1 MSLSYSRWR
10 DWPRLSRLG
19 IKLFAIILITNV
31 LISGLVFV
39 FVSRSLDEGFVNY
52 LERSQ
57 STRAET
63 LANALGEQWTQRG
76 SWQWLRD
83 NPRAW
88 QSLVRSQL
96 WSSEKRPPSGID
108 RQFSD
113 ARGYVLL
120 DELSNPVIGEP
131 LLKPPPQ
138 DDDLDIPPPPEP
150 HFVPIRSGNKLVGQL
165 GYLPPERLMARMDQI
180 FLERQ
185 QRNLTIIVGSL
196 FLASLLLAGG
206 LAWWLGR
213 RARLMTLATRRLTLG
228 DYSVRLSERGRDEL
242 SRLSADFNQLAET
255 LEANRRARQRWVA
268 DIAHELRTPLAVLR
282 GEIEAMQ
289 DGIRPLSVDNLGS
302 LQQEVDQLGHLVEDL
317 RLLAQS
323 DAGAL
328 DMHLVPVD
336 LEESLVQRLE
346 DSQPRLESL
355 GLALQLETE
364 PLWVRADS
372 QRLRQL
378 WDNLLS
384 NTIAYTDSPGTLR
397 VTLKRHGD
405 QATVV
410 WEDTA
415 PGVPEDELPRLT
427 ERLYRVEGSRN
438 RRSGGSGLGLSIAN
452 ALIEAQGGTLVPSV
466 SPLGGLRWTL
476 TFPQE
481 LSTEESAESST
492 ERADHSCGSPV
503 KAPPPERANGRSSER
518 QERHNEPFSSHGSH
532 AN

>member
-1 MSLSYSRWR
+1 M
-10 DWPRLSRLG
+10 
-19 IKLFAIILITNV
+19 
-31 LISGLVFV
+31 
-39 FVSRSLDEGFVNY
+39 
-52 LERSQ
+52 
-57 STRAET
+57 
-63 LANALGEQWTQRG
+63 
-76 SWQWLRD
+76 
-83 NPRAW
+83 
-88 QSLVRSQL
+88 
-96 WSSEKRPPSGID
+96 
-108 RQFSD
+108 
-113 ARGYVLL
+113 
-120 DELSNPVIGEP
+120 
-131 LLKPPPQ
+131 
-138 DDDLDIPPPPEP
+138 
-150 HFVPIRSGNKLVGQL
+150 
-165 GYLPPERLMARMDQI
+165 
-180 FLERQ
+180 
-185 QRNLTIIVGSL
+185 
-196 FLASLLLAGG
+196 
-206 LAWWLGR
+206 
-213 RARLMTLATRRLTLG
+213 
-228 DYSVRLSERGRDEL
+228 
-242 SRLSADFNQLAET
+242 
-255 LEANRRARQRWVA
+255 
-268 DIAHELRTPLAVLR
+268 
-282 GEIEAMQ
+282 
-289 DGIRPLSVDNLGS
+289 
-302 LQQEVDQLGHLVEDL
+302 QQEVDQLGHLVEDL

-492 ERADHSCGSPV
+492 ERADHSCGSLV
-503 KAPPPERANGRSSER
+503 KAPPPERADGRSSER

>member
-1 MSLSYSRWR
+1 MKKTDPMALTLKSPR
-10 DWPRLSRLG
+10 DWPRLSRLSL
-19 IKLFAIILITNV
+19 KLFVIILLTNV

-39 FVSRSLDEGFVNY
+39 FVSRSLDQGFVSY

-57 STRAET
+57 ASRAET
-63 LANALGEQWTQRG
+63 LANALGEQWASRG
-76 SWQWLRD
+76 SWRWLRD

-96 WSSEKRPPSGID
+96 WSSERRPPSGID
-108 RQFSD
+108 RELSD

-131 LLKPPPQ
+131 LLDPPPQ
-138 DDDLDIPPPPEP
+138 RDPNLPPPPEP
-150 HFVPIRSGNKLVGQL
+150 HFVPIRSGDKTVGQL

-180 FLERQ
+180 FLDRQ
-185 QRNLTIIVGSL
+185 QRNLMIIVGSL
-196 FLASLLLAGG
+196 FLASLLLASG

-213 RARLMTLATRRLTLG
+213 RARHMTLATRRLTLG

-242 SRLSADFNQLAET
+242 SSLSADFNQLAET

-289 DGIRPLSVDNLGS
+289 DGVRELSADNLGS

-328 DMHLVPVD
+328 DMHLIPLD
-336 LEESLVQRLE
+336 LEDSLVQRLE
-346 DSQPRLESL
+346 DSRLRLESR
-355 GLALQLETE
+355 GLALTLETE
-364 PLWVRADS
+364 PALVRADS

-384 NTIAYTDSPGTLR
+384 NTIAYTDSPGSLR
-397 VTLKRHGD
+397 VTLRRRARH
-405 QATVV
+405 AEVV

-415 PGVPEDELPRLT
+415 PGVAEGDLPRLT

-438 RRSGGSGLGLSIAN
+438 RRSGGSGLGLSIAS
-452 ALIEAQGGTLVPSV
+452 ALIEAQGGTLVPSR

-476 TFPQE
+476 SFPLE
-481 LSTEESAESST
+481 MATTPS
-492 ERADHSCGSPV
+492 D
-503 KAPPPERANGRSSER
+503 K
-518 QERHNEPFSSHGSH
+518 EP
-532 AN
+532 A

>member
-1 MSLSYSRWR
+1 MSLSLSGRR
-10 DWPRLSRLG
+10 DWPRLSRLSL
-19 IKLFAIILITNV
+19 KLFAIILITNV

-39 FVSRSLDEGFVNY
+39 FVSRSLDQGFVNY

-57 STRAET
+57 ATRAET
-63 LANALGEQWTQRG
+63 LANALGEQWASRG

-96 WSSEKRPPSGID
+96 WSSERRPPQGID
-108 RQFSD
+108 RELSD

-131 LLKPPPQ
+131 LLDTPPP
-138 DDDLDIPPPPEP
+138 DPGMPPPPEP
-150 HFVPIRSGNKLVGQL
+150 HFVPIRSDGQLVGQL

-185 QRNLTIIVGSL
+185 QRNLMIIVGSL

-213 RARLMTLATRRLTLG
+213 RARSMTLATRRLTLG

-282 GEIEAMQ
+282 GEIEAME
-289 DGIRPLSVDNLGS
+289 DGIRPLTTDNLGS

-336 LEESLVQRLE
+336 LAESLAQRLE
-346 DSQPRLESL
+346 DSRLRLENR
-355 GLALQLETE
+355 GLELVFETE
-364 PLWVRADS
+364 SLWVRADS

-384 NTIAYTDSPGTLR
+384 NTLAYTDNPGMLR
-397 VTLKRHGD
+397 VTLR
-405 QATVV
+405 QRQQYAEVV
-410 WEDTA
+410 WEDTS
-415 PGVPEDELPRLT
+415 PGVPEHELSRLT

-438 RRSGGSGLGLSIAN
+438 RRSGGSGLGLSIAS
-452 ALIEAQGGTLVPSV
+452 ALIEAQGGTLVPSA

-476 TFPQE
+476 SFPLE
-481 LSTEESAESST
+481 VAN
-492 ERADHSCGSPV
+492 ASP
-503 KAPPPERANGRSSER
+503 AIM
-518 QERHNEPFSSHGSH
+518 EP
-532 AN
+532 A

>member
-1 MSLSYSRWR
+1 MKKTDPMFLSLSSRR
-10 DWPRLSRLG
+10 DWPRLSRLSF
-19 IKLFAIILITNV
+19 KLFAIILLTNV

-39 FVSRSLDEGFVNY
+39 FVSRSLDQGFVNY

-57 STRAET
+57 TTRAET
-63 LANALGEQWTQRG
+63 LANALGEQWASRG

-96 WSSEKRPPSGID
+96 WPSERRPPSGID
-108 RQFSD
+108 RELSD

-131 LLKPPPQ
+131 LLNPPPR
-138 DDDLDIPPPPEP
+138 DPDMPPPPEP
-150 HFVPIRSGNKLVGQL
+150 HFVPIRSGDRLVGQL

-185 QRNLTIIVGSL
+185 QRSLMIIVGSL

-213 RARLMTLATRRLTLG
+213 RARYMTLATRRLTLG

-255 LEANRRARQRWVA
+255 LEANRRARQHWVA

-289 DGIRPLSVDNLGS
+289 DGVRALTPDNLGS

-328 DMHLVPVD
+328 DMHLVPLD

-346 DSQPRLESL
+346 DSRLRLESH
-355 GLALQLETE
+355 GLELSLETQSA
-364 PLWVRADS
+364 LVRADS

-384 NTIAYTDSPGTLR
+384 NTLAYTDSPGKLR
-397 VTLKRHGD
+397 VTLRRRRQ
-405 QATVV
+405 QAEVI

-415 PGVPEDELPRLT
+415 PGVPEAELPRLT
-427 ERLYRVEGSRN
+427 ERLYRIEASRN
-438 RRSGGSGLGLSIAN
+438 RRSGGSGLGLSIAS
-452 ALIEAQGGTLVPSV
+452 ALIEAQGGTLVPST

-476 TFPQE
+476 SFPLEMATTPSVME
-481 LSTEESAESST
+481 LA
-492 ERADHSCGSPV
+492 R
-503 KAPPPERANGRSSER
+503 
-518 QERHNEPFSSHGSH
+518 
-532 AN
+532 

>member
-1 MSLSYSRWR
+1 
-10 DWPRLSRLG
+10 
-19 IKLFAIILITNV
+19 
-31 LISGLVFV
+31 
-39 FVSRSLDEGFVNY
+39 
-52 LERSQ
+52 
-57 STRAET
+57 
-63 LANALGEQWTQRG
+63 
-76 SWQWLRD
+76 
-83 NPRAW
+83 
-88 QSLVRSQL
+88 
-96 WSSEKRPPSGID
+96 
-108 RQFSD
+108 
-113 ARGYVLL
+113 
-120 DELSNPVIGEP
+120 
-131 LLKPPPQ
+131 
-138 DDDLDIPPPPEP
+138 
-150 HFVPIRSGNKLVGQL
+150 
-165 GYLPPERLMARMDQI
+165 
-180 FLERQ
+180 
-185 QRNLTIIVGSL
+185 
-196 FLASLLLAGG
+196 
-206 LAWWLGR
+206 
-213 RARLMTLATRRLTLG
+213 
-228 DYSVRLSERGRDEL
+228 
-242 SRLSADFNQLAET
+242 
-255 LEANRRARQRWVA
+255 
-268 DIAHELRTPLAVLR
+268 
-282 GEIEAMQ
+282 
-289 DGIRPLSVDNLGS
+289 GS

-397 VTLKRHGD
+397 VTLKRRGD

-476 TFPQE
+476 TFPQA
-481 LSTEESAESST
+481 LPADRTADASL
-492 ERADHSCGSPV
+492 ERADHSCGSPA
-503 KAPPPERANGRSSER
+503 KASLPERAG
-518 QERHNEPFSSHGSH
+518 ERHERHERHERYNEPFSSHGK
-532 AN
+532 

>member
-1 MSLSYSRWR
+1 MLPSLSSRR
-10 DWPRLSRLG
+10 DWPRLSRLSL
-19 IKLFAIILITNV
+19 KLFAIILVTNV

-96 WSSEKRPPSGID
+96 WSSDRHPPTGID
-108 RQFSD
+108 RQLSD

-138 DDDLDIPPPPEP
+138 DLDLDIPPPPEP
-150 HFVPIRSGNKLVGQL
+150 HFVPIRSGDKLVGQL

-185 QRNLTIIVGSL
+185 QRNLTIIVGAL
-196 FLASLLLAGG
+196 FLTSLLLAGG

-213 RARLMTLATRRLTLG
+213 RARFMTLATRRLTLG

-242 SRLSADFNQLAET
+242 SSLSADFNQLAET

-289 DGIRPLSVDNLGS
+289 DGVRPLSPDNLGS

-346 DSQPRLESL
+346 DSELRLESH
-355 GLALQLETE
+355 GLTLRLDTA
-364 PLWVRADS
+364 PVWVRADS

-384 NTIAYTDSPGTLR
+384 NTIAYTDGPGTLQ
-397 VTLKRHGD
+397 VTLRRRHD
-405 QATVV
+405 KAEVI
-410 WEDTA
+410 WEDTP
-415 PGVPEDELPRLT
+415 PGVPADELPRLT
-427 ERLYRVEGSRN
+427 ERLYRVEGSRS
-438 RRSGGSGLGLSIAN
+438 RRSGGSGLGLSIAR
-452 ALIEAQGGTLVPSV
+452 ALIEAQGGVLTPSA

-476 TFPQE
+476 AFP
-481 LSTEESAESST
+481 LDLPAESSA
-492 ERADHSCGSPV
+492 EPSSP
-503 KAPPPERANGRSSER
+503 AGEPASS
-518 QERHNEPFSSHGSH
+518 SGSH
-532 AN
+532 TNR